1 MINWRT
7 VGRDLEPLTETVRVQ
22 SKVGVEPGE
31 NRTGKT
37 KRSVEMQQKN
47 GMIND
52 LMLQIKTMCSAFT
65 CRDGRGRADHSL
77 RC

>member
-1 MINWRT
+1 MK
-7 VGRDLEPLTETVRVQ
+7 EPLTETVRYMQ

-47 GMIND
+47 GMINGS
-52 LMLQIKTMCSAFT
+52 MLQIKTMCSAFT